1 MSDLQNQVPNGRPA
15 QPFRMDVEL
24 HELLT
29 KPAGKPPAQR
39 APKAQGEELL
49 TLPEP
54 VYPQCPRGEGE
65 ELSEKAYHRM
75 NAIRGLKGW
84 AVPYFKS
91 LFHKG
96 ELRPIITYL
105 FTEFKCN
112 VDCHYCWSF
121 NNNIKGMSEDV
132 GRRSIDWIHSI
143 GGRVLAL
150 MGGEPLLRPQYVHK
164 ITYYAAQKNFFVY
177 LPTNGYLMRPE
188 VIDRIGN
195 KYNRLVIFDGFISHK
210 SDEYFGSDKESGR
223 LFQTFFFDCEPDPV

>member
-1 MSDLQNQVPNGRPA
+1 MAEIQNSQSNNQPA
-15 QPFRMDVEL
+15 QPYRMDVQL

-29 KPAGKPPAQR
+29 KPPDKPQVHPAL
-39 APKAQGEELL
+39 KAHGAELL
-49 TLPEP
+49 SLPEP

-65 ELSEKAYHRM
+65 ELSQKAYHRM

-105 FTEFKCN
+105 FSEFKCN

-121 NNNIKGMSEDV
+121 NNNVKGMTEDT
-132 GRRSIDWIHSI
+132 GRRSVDWIHSI

-150 MGGEPLLRPQYVHK
+150 MGGELSCGLTTFTKSLTTPPK
-164 ITYYAAQKNFFVY
+164 
-177 LPTNGYLMRPE
+177 
-188 VIDRIGN
+188 RISSSTCP
-195 KYNRLVIFDGFISHK
+195 RTAV
-210 SDEYFGSDKESGR
+210 
-223 LFQTFFFDCEPDPV
+223 